1 MRKACDVCGSGC
13 RPTNKKW
20 LRARKRIIP
29 VLGMFMLI
37 LGMAACAS
45 EKRSLPPDES
55 CEKEVRDL
63 KETLSQCQDL
73 LIEDDRECY
82 YALE

>member
-1 MRKACDVCGSGC
+1 
-13 RPTNKKW
+13 
-20 LRARKRIIP
+20 
-29 VLGMFMLI
+29 MLI